1 MKKPV
6 KMLIGVIV
14 GILIVIGIVF
24 WLVWANR
31 NPIVA
36 SAIENYGSQA
46 TGTSVTVG
54 SVDLSLRDGTA
65 ELHGLTIGNPQGYDS
80 PYALKLKTIRIGLD
94 ISSVTSNV
102 IVMNEALID
111 GMSVYAEIH
120 GRQSNLSQILDN
132 LQQFMGPSQPSQ
144 QPAGNKKFILKSA
157 RFTNGEATVILDAA
171 NARRQIDIPDISVH
185 DIGVKSG
192 GVDAAELAKQL
203 LRPVIERILDEARS
217 AARQKAEDVLQKK
230 GDELKQKARDK
241 LQDKLKQLTQPPL

>member
-31 NPIVA
+31 NSIVA

-54 SVDLSLRDGTA
+54 GVDLSLRDGTA

-94 ISSVTSNV
+94 ISSVTSDV
-102 IVMNEALID
+102 IVMNEAVID
-111 GMSVYAEIH
+111 GMSVNAEIH
-120 GRQSNLSQILDN
+120 GRQSNLSQISDN
-132 LQQFMGPSQPSQ
+132 LQQFIGPSQPQPQ
-144 QPAGNKKFILKSA
+144 QPAGNKKFILRMA

-171 NARRQIDIPDISVH
+171 NAKRRIDIPDISVH
-185 DIGVKSG
+185 DIGVQSG

-203 LRPVIERILDEARS
+203 LRPVIERILDEAQN
-217 AARQKAEDVLQKK
+217 AAKQKAEDVLQKK
-230 GDELKQKARDK
+230 GDELKQKARKK
-241 LQDKLKQLTQPPL
+241 LQDQLKQLQPPA